1 MSCIWTSLPESSG
14 GIILNFFRGQR
25 RWILLCVLLLAPLM
39 VSACGP
45 IGDFTNK
52 INDTFT
58 SRPAPPDA
66 PPPPGETLSLY
77 DPEAAKPPPPP
88 GAAERAPAPGQSGA
102 PLLPNGL
109 PALPPHGIDLE
120 KQFAQPAKNED
131 ERIKRVE
138 NAVVELRHN
147 FDAIYPAI
155 VRLVAVEQDMQDL
168 TRQLGT
174 LLQNEPQSSA
184 AAGGVGGPERV
195 LPPPDSSSIPAATP
209 VPVAPV
215 TPSAVPAAT
224 PVPTPATAAPVP
236 APAPA
241 VPAPAAMPAPAASVP
256 AAAPP
261 VALAPAQP
269 AVPPPPSFNPVP
281 AAPVPAAAAA
291 SAGVKD
297 LRIGEH
303 AEATRLVL
311 DLSSTSAYTADLD
324 NNEHLLVV
332 ELPGAA
338 WSGAKRGTAPKASTV
353 SSWTVE
359 PREDGH
365 GSRLIVQLK
374 KNAKI
379 SYERLLPATKT
390 TSPKIVIDLAGQ

>member
-14 GIILNFFRGQR
+14 GIILNFFRVQR
-25 RWILLCVLLLAPLM
+25 RWILLCTLLLAPLM

-45 IGDFTNK
+45 VGDFTNK
-52 INDTFT
+52 INDAFT
-58 SRPAPPDA
+58 SKPAPPPA

-77 DPEAAKPPPPP
+77 DPEAAQPPPPP

-102 PLLPNGL
+102 PTLPNGL

-138 NAVVELRHN
+138 NAVVELRHD
-147 FDAIYPAI
+147 FDAVYPAI

-195 LPPPDSSSIPAATP
+195 LPPPDTSSPA
-209 VPVAPV
+209 
-215 TPSAVPAAT
+215 
-224 PVPTPATAAPVP
+224 AAPVP
-236 APAPA
+236 AAPA
-241 VPAPAAMPAPAASVP
+241 TATPAP

-261 VALAPAQP
+261 AALAPATPTP
-269 AVPPPPSFNPVP
+269 APAATTPAPVKPLVMPPPSFNPVKSAP
-281 AAPVPAAAAA
+281 AESAAKPSPAPATPATSVA
-291 SAGVKD
+291 AGVKD
-297 LRIGEH
+297 LRVGEH
-303 AEATRLVL
+303 ADATRLVL
-311 DLSSTSAYTADLD
+311 DLSATSAYTADLD
-324 NNEHLLVV
+324 NDEHLLVV
-332 ELPGAA
+332 ELPGAS
-338 WSGAKRGTAPKASTV
+338 WSGAKKGTSPKSPTV

-379 SYERLLPATKT
+379 SYQRLLPATKT
-390 TSPKIVIDLAGQ
+390 TSPKIVIDLAGG